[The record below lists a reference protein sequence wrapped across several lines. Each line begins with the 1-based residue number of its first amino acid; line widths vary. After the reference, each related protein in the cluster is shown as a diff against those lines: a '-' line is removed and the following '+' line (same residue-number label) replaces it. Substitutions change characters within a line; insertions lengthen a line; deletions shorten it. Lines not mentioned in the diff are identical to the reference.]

1 MTESQ
6 MPDSIVREGGTRP
19 YVTPY
24 LDKPKF
30 HVGDQVYV
38 VGSDGNLEGVFLVA
52 SVPAL
57 DACTLSDEYGNPAKG
72 GTAIKPRRPG
82 DKGRVCPAL
91 GAIPL

>member
-72 GTAIKPRRPG
+72 GTAMK
-82 DKGRVCPAL
+82 VESLVA
-91 GAIPL
+91 A